1 MIRTYSELIQIPTF
15 IERYRYLKLGGK
27 IGEETFGWERA
38 FNQRFYNSNEW
49 RRFRNQIITRDLGC
63 DLADPDHPFAASEKI
78 IIHHMNPITIKDLA
92 NHTEFLM
99 DPEYVI
105 ATRHRTHNA
114 IHFGD
119 ESLLT
124 EFELIERRPND
135 TCPWKCY

>member
-49 RRFRNQIITRDLGC
+49 RRFRNQIITRDFGC
-63 DLADPDHPFAASEKI
+63 DLADQDHPFAAGEKI

-124 EFELIERRPND
+124 EFELIERQPND
-135 TCPWKCY
+135 TCPWKL

>member
-1 MIRTYSELIQIPTF
+1 MIRTYSELIQIPIF

-38 FNQRFYNSNEW
+38 FNQRFYNSSEW
-49 RRFRNQIITRDLGC
+49 RRFRNQIITRDFGC
-63 DLADPDHPFAASEKI
+63 DLADQDHPFATGEKI

-92 NHTEFLM
+92 NHTDFLM

-119 ESLLT
+119 ESLLI
-124 EFELIERRPND
+124 EFELVERRPYD
-135 TCPWKCY
+135 TCPWKL